1 MMDLIITPGDFGQ
14 SYDNGPTTDRSDSV
28 QVKPISIFNS
38 HTALSKANARS
49 LLGLDQTRPAVL
61 VQLGI
66 GEADV
71 NAKMTAALTGLKS
84 WANVQV
90 VLTKQPVS
98 PTGENLAPTGLDLK
112 VIRHFPLANVLNA
125 FDAAICAAG
134 YNSVH
139 EELAAN
145 IPTVFI
151 PNSRGTDNQAARAA
165 WAADHQM
172 ALTVDQSNLGQITQ
186 VVSTLADQTVRERL
200 SENCAA
206 LEAVT
211 GAKDVAEIFEDLINK
226 PASARSRESKT
237 LFLLTI
243 QDIFGR
249 GWRGIVYSAL
259 QLLTVVYRM
268 IKPHKEV
275 KVANTSEIKTYEGNE
290 SEPLAKLIK
299 SGNPFEHLLLGASS
313 AYKNR
318 RIEIASKAY
327 LK

>member
-1 MMDLIITPGDFGQ
+1 
-14 SYDNGPTTDRSDSV
+14 
-28 QVKPISIFNS
+28 
-38 HTALSKANARS
+38 
-49 LLGLDQTRPAVL
+49 
-61 VQLGI
+61 
-66 GEADV
+66 
-71 NAKMTAALTGLKS
+71 MTAALTGLKS

-112 VIRHFPLANVLNA
+112 VIRHFPLANVLKA

-211 GAKDVAEIFEDLINK
+211 GAKDVAEILDMIIKHDVKENMNVSTPNNMTIDFMAREALEALDARDIRIIYDMSK
-226 PASARSRESKT
+226 PNGQYRKDIDTTKFKNIFPNYEFTSYVEGIKQTYNT
-237 LFLLTI
+237 LY
-243 QDIFGR
+243 G
-249 GWRGIVYSAL
+249 
-259 QLLTVVYRM
+259 
-268 IKPHKEV
+268 K
-275 KVANTSEIKTYEGNE
+275 
-290 SEPLAKLIK
+290 
-299 SGNPFEHLLLGASS
+299 
-313 AYKNR
+313 
-318 RIEIASKAY
+318 
-327 LK
+327 